1 MLDATFLIIAGGAVL
16 VGAAVQTGVG
26 LGLGLVAAPVVSLLD
41 PTLMP
46 GSVLITTA
54 LLPVLTLSAEWRHI
68 DLRGMSWALAG
79 RLVGTGAG
87 VWVVATL
94 APRSLA
100 ILVGAMVLVAVVLT
114 ATAVRVRPT
123 PGTLS
128 FAGLISGVSGTAT
141 SIGGPPIA
149 LVYQHDPGPR
159 VRSTLGAYFLV
170 GVVVSLAALGL
181 AGQLESRDVA
191 AGAVL
196 LPFVLAGFLL
206 ARPLRRV
213 VDGHVLRAA
222 LLVVVTAS
230 GVVLIVQSLL
240 SGA

>member
-1 MLDATFLIIAGGAVL
+1 MLDLTFMIIAGGAVL
-16 VGAAVQTGVG
+16 VGAAVQSSVG
-26 LGLGLVAAPVVSLLD
+26 LGLGLVAAPVVSMLD

-46 GSVLITTA
+46 GAVLITTA
-54 LLPVLTLSAEWRHI
+54 LLPMLTLGAEWRHI
-68 DLRGMSWALAG
+68 DLRGISWALAG
-79 RLVGTGAG
+79 RLAGTIVG
-87 VWVVATL
+87 VWVVAVL

-100 ILVGAMVLVAVVLT
+100 MVVGAMVLVAVLLT
-114 ATAVRVRPT
+114 VTAVRVRPT

-128 FAGLISGVSGTAT
+128 FAGMVSGITGTAT

-170 GVVVSLAALGL
+170 GVVVSLAALALG
-181 AGQLESRDVA
+181 GQLESRDVY
-191 AGAVL
+191 AGVLL

-206 ARPLRRV
+206 ARPLRRL
-213 VDGHVLRAA
+213 VDGHVLRSA
-222 LLVVVTAS
+222 LLAVVTVS

-240 SGA
+240 SA

>member
-1 MLDATFLIIAGGAVL
+1 MLDLTFVIIAGGAVL
-16 VGAAVQTGVG
+16 LGAAVQSSVG
-26 LGLGLVAAPVVSLLD
+26 LGLGLVAAPVVSILD

-46 GSVLITTA
+46 GAVLITTA
-54 LLPVLTLSAEWRHI
+54 LLPVFTLGAEWRHI
-68 DLRGMSWALAG
+68 DLRGISWALAG
-79 RLVGTGAG
+79 RLAGTAAG

-100 ILVGAMVLVAVVLT
+100 VVVGAMVLVAVLLT
-114 ATAVRVRPT
+114 LTAVRVRPT

-128 FAGLISGVSGTAT
+128 FAGMVSGITGTAT

-170 GVVVSLAALGL
+170 GVVVSLAALAFG
-181 AGQLESRDVA
+181 GQLDSREVY

-206 ARPLRRV
+206 ARPLRRF
-213 VDGHVLRAA
+213 VDGHILRAA
-222 LLVVVTAS
+222 LLAVVSAS

-240 SGA
+240 SA

>member
-1 MLDATFLIIAGGAVL
+1 MLDVTFLIIAGGAVL
-16 VGAAVQTGVG
+16 VSAAVQTGVG

-94 APRSLA
+94 APRALA
-100 ILVGAMVLVAVVLT
+100 LLVGTMVLVAVLPT
-114 ATAVRVRPT
+114 ATSVRVRPT
-123 PGTLS
+123 PATLS
-128 FAGLISGVSGTAT
+128 FAGVISGVSGTAT

-170 GVVVSLAALGL
+170 GVVVSLAALAF
-181 AGQLESRDVA
+181 AGQLDSRDVA

-222 LLVVVTAS
+222 LLAVVTVS

-240 SGA
+240 SGT